1 MSNFLKQ
8 KCWQVG
14 FTPDPTGEL
23 IWLPRPHSWVRGW
36 RRGGKMWRKGR
47 RVRKGCSPPHF
58 NYWTNVTVIEIYDIR
73 WLLHYCVLVYCLRF
87 YLFLYI
93 FIFFTCFAYRGRTV
107 FLCCV
112 SKCSLVSVT
121 HNTLRIKGHF
131 DQWRI
136 RRGMYRPQAS
146 DFSHISTHNAAK
158 LAILRSKMEKK
169 ILRRGHT
176 PHPSRP
182 SARGLQPLDHI
193 LPPTISGSTRPPL
206 ILMSIWYIVKN
217 NTQRRPSPR
226 PRGSAR
232 RKTASSLILRGHF

>member
-1 MSNFLKQ
+1 
-8 KCWQVG
+8 
-14 FTPDPTGEL
+14 
-23 IWLPRPHSWVRGW
+23 
-36 RRGGKMWRKGR
+36 
-47 RVRKGCSPPHF
+47 VRKGCSPPHF

-169 ILRRGHT
+169 ILGRGHT
-176 PHPSRP
+176 PRSLR
-182 SARGLQPLDHI
+182 L
-193 LPPTISGSTRPPL
+193 
-206 ILMSIWYIVKN
+206 V
-217 NTQRRPSPR
+217 
-226 PRGSAR
+226 
-232 RKTASSLILRGHF
+232 ASSHSTTSSHQPFLDPPDHH